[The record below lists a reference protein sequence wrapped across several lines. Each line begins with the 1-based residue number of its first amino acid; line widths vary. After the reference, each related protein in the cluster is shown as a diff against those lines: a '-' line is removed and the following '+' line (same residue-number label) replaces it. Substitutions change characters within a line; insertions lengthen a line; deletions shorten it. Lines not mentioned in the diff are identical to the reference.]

1 MHNGHFESVL
11 VALVQFEWVNF
22 GDEKQEWFGRKNFE
36 NTRNYFFFK
45 FPEKIELAELPV
57 FTDR

>member
-36 NTRNYFFFK
+36 NTRNYFFLNFLK
-45 FPEKIELAELPV
+45 NRARRATCFH
-57 FTDR
+57 